1 MEDVAISIEKVS
13 VSYGTNEAVKQVSMD
28 IPIKKVTA
36 FIGPSGCGKTTLL
49 RTLNRMN
56 DEIEGCK
63 VEGRLMMSDTD
74 LLSTEVDPVALR
86 KKVGMVFQKPNP
98 FPTSIFENV
107 AFGPKIHGMDSDKL
121 DDLVERCLKDAALW
135 EEVHDLSLIHI

>member
-1 MEDVAISIEKVS
+1 MKKIGINIDKIS
-13 VSYGTNEAVKQVSMD
+13 VSYGTNKAVRQVSME
-28 IPIKKVTA
+28 IPINKVTA

-63 VEGRLMMSDTD
+63 VEGRLMMADTN
-74 LLSTEVDPVALR
+74 LLSDEVDPVALR

-98 FPTSIFENV
+98 FPTSIVPFC
-107 AFGPKIHGMDSDKL
+107 
-121 DDLVERCLKDAALW
+121 R
-135 EEVHDLSLIHI
+135 

>member
-1 MEDVAISIEKVS
+1 MS
-13 VSYGTNEAVKQVSMD
+13 VSYGTNEAVRQVSMD

-74 LLSTEVDPVALR
+74 LLSTKLTLLLFA
-86 KKVGMVFQKPNP
+86 KK
-98 FPTSIFENV
+98 
-107 AFGPKIHGMDSDKL
+107 
-121 DDLVERCLKDAALW
+121 
-135 EEVHDLSLIHI
+135 